1 MGKLSL
7 QEFSALHRR
16 TAKLILDYKELRIG
30 QSVMNALHE
39 IRPDLYN
46 DVTNNHP
53 EVDCFYDDKKV
64 TDLIM
69 FLTSEP
75 CDLTPINDLLDGK

>member
-1 MGKLSL
+1 MKKLSL
-7 QEFSALHRR
+7 QELSALYRI
-16 TAKLILDYKELRIG
+16 TAKLKLEYKELRMG
-30 QSVMNALHE
+30 QSLMNALHE

-53 EVDCFYDDKKV
+53 EVDCFYNDEKAS
-64 TDLIM
+64 DLIM

-75 CDLTPINDLLDGK
+75 CDLTPIKNLLDGK